1 MKKTLRP
8 KSNLK
13 RKRKHGFR
21 KRMSTRGG
29 KDIIKNRRRKGRK
42 ILTPQTSGQI

>member
-1 MKKTLRP
+1 MKKTLKP

-21 KRMSTRGG
+21 HRMSTASGRAL
-29 KDIIKNRRRKGRK
+29 IARRRRKGK
-42 ILTPQTSGQI
+42 KKLST

>member
-21 KRMSTRGG
+21 RRMRARGG
-29 KDIIKNRRRKGRK
+29 RNVLNRRRRKGRK
-42 ILTPQTSGQI
+42 ALAV

>member
-1 MKKTLRP
+1 MKKNLRP

-21 KRMSTRGG
+21 ERSSSKNG
-29 KDIIKNRRRKGRK
+29 KGVLNRRRAKGRK
-42 ILTPQTSGQI
+42 VLSA

>member
-21 KRMSTRGG
+21 QRMSSKGG
-29 KDIIKNRRRKGRK
+29 RAILARRRRKGRK
-42 ILTPQTSGQI
+42 RLSP

>member
-1 MKKTLRP
+1 MKLGLKP

-21 KRMSTRGG
+21 KRM
-29 KDIIKNRRRKGRK
+29 KDRWGREVLKRRRKKGRHK
-42 ILTPQTSGQI
+42 LTV